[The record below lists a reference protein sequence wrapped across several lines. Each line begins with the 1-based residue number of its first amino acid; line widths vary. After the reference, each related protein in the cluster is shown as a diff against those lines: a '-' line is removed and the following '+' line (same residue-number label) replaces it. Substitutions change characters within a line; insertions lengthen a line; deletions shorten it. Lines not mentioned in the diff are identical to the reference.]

1 MDIPAQLRAA
11 VEQCLNNTTIEELSQ
26 ASEGLSKRYRA
37 ETRDGRMHIAD
48 RTAAGAYLA
57 ARLPATYAATHCALS
72 ALAQQF
78 EDFAP
83 ATLFD
88 AGAGPGTAL
97 FAASALF
104 PTLTHAILYEQSTD
118 IIALGRNLCR
128 ETVPF
133 PVIWQQGDFSSLVNS
148 SQSQAELVTL
158 AYVLG
163 ELAENQQVRLAD
175 FLWQITSGAFVIIE
189 PGTPAGWQRLL
200 RIRNNLLLQGAFIA
214 APCPHSAPCPLAAP
228 DWCHFSVRL
237 ARSRLHRQTK
247 QGTIG
252 WEDEKFIYMAF
263 TRQKPENLTSRVI
276 APPRKTA
283 AGVSLKLCNPDGTMA
298 CPAFAKRDK
307 QTWKSVR
314 KATWGSKLQSLIKNF
329 KLQLTV

>member
-11 VEQCLNNTTIEELSQ
+11 IEQCLNNTTIEELSR

-37 ETRDGRMHIAD
+37 EIRDEHMHIAD
-48 RTAAGAYLA
+48 QIAARAYLA
-57 ARLPATYAATHCALS
+57 VRLPATYAATCYALS
-72 ALAQQF
+72 ALTQQF

-104 PTLTHAILYEQSTD
+104 PTLNHAILYEQSSD
-118 IIALGRNLCR
+118 IIALGRNLCY
-128 ETVPF
+128 ETVSF
-133 PVIWQQGDFSSLVNS
+133 PVTWQQGDFSALLNS
-148 SQSQAELVTL
+148 TQQQADLVTL
-158 AYVLG
+158 AYVLD
-163 ELAENQQVRLAD
+163 ELDENQQDQLAD
-175 FLWQITSGAFVIIE
+175 FLWRITSRAFIIIE

-200 RIRNNLLLQGAFIA
+200 RIRSNLLRQGGAFII
-214 APCPHSAPCPLAAP
+214 APCPHSAPCPLASP

-252 WEDEKFIYMAF
+252 WEDEKFLYMAF

-283 AGVSLKLCNPDGTMA
+283 GGISLKLCNPDGKMT
-298 CPAFAKRDK
+298 CSVFAKRNK
-307 QTWKSVR
+307 QTWKSVK
-314 KATWGSKLQSLIKNF
+314 KATWGSKLPPSIK
-329 KLQLTV
+329 KL